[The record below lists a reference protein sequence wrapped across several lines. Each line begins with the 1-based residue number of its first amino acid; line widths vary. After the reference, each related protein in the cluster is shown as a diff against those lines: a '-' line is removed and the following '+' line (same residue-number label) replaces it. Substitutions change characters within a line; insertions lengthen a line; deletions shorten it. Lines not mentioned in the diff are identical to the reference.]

1 MEIKI
6 LKNGFKMDEAYKH
19 LMKKSKGKIKIDNM
33 EAIFYPYE
41 LIEFAIEY
49 KGRLSKNNAKC
60 LCLADLVK
68 GEYAIAKSRG
78 EFNMMEVDD
87 TLVMPLKVDRQELID
102 KAPSYIFGEILREKR
117 MWHNPEINYLQSDL
131 IYKPF
136 YVVQCINEENEVFH
150 VLFDAV
156 SGGFVMLN

>member
-1 MEIKI
+1 
-6 LKNGFKMDEAYKH
+6 
-19 LMKKSKGKIKIDNM
+19 
-33 EAIFYPYE
+33 
-41 LIEFAIEY
+41 
-49 KGRLSKNNAKC
+49 
-60 LCLADLVK
+60 
-68 GEYAIAKSRG
+68 
-78 EFNMMEVDD
+78 
-87 TLVMPLKVDRQELID
+87 
-102 KAPSYIFGEILREKR
+102 